1 MSIYDGLDRV
11 KFDGIKLHVED
22 NSKLIDNIVNEII
35 TPYCGDLDR
44 YVSFIRDCLKDGE
57 NPPTNSE
64 LEDMCLNLSTQI
76 YFAGGFCEQ
85 LGIRDDIS
93 KAVYK
98 ETYNTSRDGAGG
110 TVQDKNSFAELQSQ
124 QEQLVSICYTRAYK
138 TLKAKVEAAQE
149 LMSSCKK
156 VLSHRM
162 QEEQLTNM
170 SSSLG
175 N

>member
-1 MSIYDGLDRV
+1 MSIYDGLDKT
-11 KFDGIKLHVED
+11 KFSNIKLHVED
-22 NSKLIDNIVNEII
+22 NSKVIDDIVSEII
-35 TPYCGDLDR
+35 SPYCGDLDR
-44 YVSFIRDCLKDGE
+44 YVAFIKKCLADGE
-57 NPPTNSE
+57 HPPTNSE
-64 LEDMCLNLSTQI
+64 LEDFCLNLSTQI

-85 LGIRDDIS
+85 LGVRDDVA

-98 ETYNTSRDGAGG
+98 EMYNTSRDGAGG

-138 TLKAKVEAAQE
+138 TLKAKVDAAQE

-156 VLSHRM
+156 VLSHRI

-170 SSSLG
+170 SSNLG
-175 N
+175 T